1 MMPTIMMPAR
11 PTPEAAT
18 AGATGVPTRVVL
30 VTGGTKGI
38 GREIAQ
44 AFLAQGCEVVVC
56 ARNAPA
62 TLPAAAGREAQ
73 FLPCD
78 VREAEALKALVAQ
91 VVQRHGRLDVLVNN
105 AGGAPM
111 ASAATA
117 SPRFHEGVLR
127 LNLMG
132 PLHAAQAA
140 NAQMQ
145 QQAEGGVIVFIGS
158 ISGLR
163 PSPGTAAY
171 GAAKAAVISLV
182 SSLAVEW
189 APKVR
194 VVAVSPGM
202 VLTEQSHLHYGN
214 EEGIAAVAATIPAG
228 RLATGADVANACVWV
243 ASPQASYFSGGNL
256 LLHGG
261 GEKPAFLSA
270 AQPTAAAQGS
280 SAAQHASAT
289 PSLKTTQETSGG

>member
-1 MMPTIMMPAR
+1 MSASPSRSDAPA
-11 PTPEAAT
+11 AA
-18 AGATGVPTRVVL
+18 PRSQRRVVL

-38 GREIAQ
+38 GRAIAQ
-44 AFLAQGCEVVVC
+44 AFLAEGCEVVVC
-56 ARNAPA
+56 ARRAPEE
-62 TLPAAAGREAQ
+62 LPSGGGRQAS
-73 FLPCD
+73 FLTCD
-78 VREAEALKALVAQ
+78 VREADALKALVSQ
-91 VVQRHGRLDVLVNN
+91 VVQAHGRLDVLVNN

-111 ASAATA
+111 AAAATA

-127 LNLMG
+127 LNLVG

-145 QQAEGGVIVFIGS
+145 QQPEGGVIVFIGS

-171 GAAKAAVISLV
+171 GAAKAAVLSLA

-194 VVAVSPGM
+194 VVTVSPGL
-202 VLTEQSHLHYGN
+202 VQTEQSHLHYGN
-214 EEGIAAVAATIPAG
+214 DEGIAAVAATIPAG
-228 RLATGADVANACVWV
+228 RMATPADVANACLWV
-243 ASPQASYFSGGNL
+243 ASPQASYFSGGHL

-261 GEKPAFLSA
+261 GEKPAFLAA
-270 AQPTAAAQGS
+270 AQPAAAP
-280 SAAQHASAT
+280 A
-289 PSLKTTQETSGG
+289 PRPQENAGG